1 MILKSINATALEICI
16 LLHSK
21 TKSTNRMVMEMPQAR
36 IDSQKKRQILEIMHQ
51 VANKLLD
58 ATEEHQIYRIMSH
71 AINQIL
77 PDAFLIITKLQPD
90 DMNFRIMENSGFD
103 MYFNA
108 IEKILGKDPYL
119 MDFPFQDLTEEEREG
134 FDNREIHHFAGG
146 IHDLVHGRI
155 NRLICKAIESMLS
168 VADVYAMGF
177 CVDKKY
183 FGGIVLFVTES
194 LVKSGAMNEDA
205 KLAIENIVNQSS
217 TLIQRL
223 RDRATLKQNEETL
236 LNINLQIETLI
247 ENSSSGYLF
256 EDASR
261 KILKVNRAFCNI
273 FNITDTD
280 MIVGFDCKDACRK
293 YSVLFDEPEAFVN
306 DVERLL
312 DENKALFNQE
322 LNMCNGRVLERDFV
336 PIINSTITGY
346 LWQYRDITERK
357 LIEKKLKEQTE
368 LLNELNRT
376 KDKFF
381 TIIAHD
387 LKGPFNSILGLTDLL
402 VTEYDNISEEERL
415 SFIKL
420 LHSSSNSTYK
430 LLENLLE
437 WARLQRGHIDIQP
450 EELNLAG
457 LVNESIEPSLHN
469 AAQKGITVIQNIED
483 HISVMADDNSIKTVI
498 RNLFSN
504 AIKYTPNGG
513 FVEFNALQNE
523 NDIEISIADT
533 GIGMSPDRISK
544 LFRIETS
551 HSRLGTNDES
561 GTGLGLILC
570 KDIVAKNDGK
580 IWVES
585 EPGKGSVFKF
595 SIPVN

>member
-1 MILKSINATALEICI
+1 
-16 LLHSK
+16 
-21 TKSTNRMVMEMPQAR
+21 MVMQMSHTT
-36 IDSQKKRQILEIMHQ
+36 IDSQHKRQILEVMHQ
-51 VANKLLD
+51 VATLLLD
-58 ATEEHQIYRIMSH
+58 VKDEHEIYQIMAKS
-71 AINQIL
+71 INQIL
-77 PDAFLIITKLQPD
+77 PGAFLIITKLQPD

-103 MYFNA
+103 TYFNA
-108 IEKILGKDPYL
+108 IEKLLGKDPYSI
-119 MDFPFQDLTEEEREG
+119 DFPFQDLTEEERVG
-134 FDNREIHHFAGG
+134 FDNREIYHFSGG
-146 IHDLVHGRI
+146 IHDVVHGRI
-155 NRLICKAIESMLS
+155 NKLICKSIEKLLS
-168 VADVYAMGF
+168 INDVYAMGF
-177 CVDKKY
+177 CVEKKY
-183 FGGIVLFVTES
+183 FGGIVLFITHS

-223 RDRATLKQNEETL
+223 RDRAMLKQNQETL
-236 LNINLQIETLI
+236 ININLQIETLI

-261 KILKVNRAFCNI
+261 KILKANKAFCNI
-273 FNITDTD
+273 FSITDTD

-293 YSVLFDEPEAFVN
+293 YSVLFNEPENFVN
-306 DVERLL
+306 DVERLM

-322 LNMCNGRVLERDFV
+322 LFMLDGRVLERDFV

-357 LIEKKLKEQTE
+357 LTEKKLKEQTE
-368 LLNELNRT
+368 LLNDLNRT

-387 LKGPFNSILGLTDLL
+387 LKGPFCSILGLTELL

-430 LLENLLE
+430 LLEDLLE
-437 WARLQRGHIDIQP
+437 WARLQRGQIEIRK
-450 EELNLAG
+450 EELNLIG
-457 LVNESIEPSLHN
+457 LINESIEPSLSN
-469 AAQKGITVIQNIED
+469 ARKKGITVIKNIED
-483 HISVMADDNSIKTVI
+483 HISVMVDDNSIKTII
-498 RNLFSN
+498 RNLFNN

-570 KDIVAKNDGK
+570 KEIIAKNDGK

-585 EPGKGSVFKF
+585 EPGKGSIFKF